1 MNCECSD
8 FDDSYSVSH
17 TYTSH
22 RYLIGNLLPMKNPE
36 KVAGRRLFLIN
47 ELSEAAGSL
56 LQELVLMEFS
66 AFGPAE

>member
-8 FDDSYSVSH
+8 FDDSYGVYH
-17 TYTSH
+17 TYTSY
-22 RYLIGNLLPMKNPE
+22 RYLIANLLPMKNPE

-47 ELSEAAGSL
+47 ELSEVAGSL
-56 LQELVLMEFS
+56 QQELILVAFS